1 MANNKIATTELD
13 FDQIKTNL
21 KSFMQGQTQFSDYDF
36 EGSAMSVLID
46 LLAYNTHYNA
56 LYKNMVVN
64 ESFLDSASKRSSVV
78 SRAKEIGYIPY
89 SATSSTAT
97 VNIVVSSTTTTPF
110 SLILP
115 AYTIFNTVVDGV
127 TYNFYTLEDI
137 IAVLDSG
144 TNTYTYP
151 NVVLREGTPLNFK
164 YVADAGQTYIIPN
177 LNVDLS
183 TLKVRVQDS
192 SLSSTFTTFYREENI
207 VSLGA
212 TDPVYFVKEIENQY
226 YELEFGNDVIG
237 KALQPGNIVN
247 LQYLSCNASAPN
259 GAKIFAY
266 QGSSLLGGIVSVTTT
281 LAAYAGSI
289 IEDIESIRYNA
300 PRAYSNQ
307 NRAVTVDDYKSLIY
321 QYYAPAESINVWG
334 GEDNSPPVYGKVFIC
349 IKPKNA
355 QVLTQVEKDYVVR
368 EVLQKKNVV
377 SITPELVDAEYIW
390 IEIDLSVYYN
400 SRLTVN
406 SSDQLKTLVHQT
418 ITNYN
423 TTNLNKFDGIFRFS
437 KLSSLI
443 DNTEGSITNNI
454 MNIKLHRQVTVK
466 YNTITDYI
474 VNLGNPI
481 YSSGVPEQSVLSSGF
496 YIAGNTNIMYIEDL
510 PNADKTTGIFR
521 MYYYSNVVGSTILS
535 KTYIRDFGSINYAT
549 GKMVISSLNITGV
562 VIPFELVVK
571 SQSND
576 VVSIRNQLVQI
587 PEDTIT
593 INMILDKVSAGD
605 AAGNTNYVFTSSR
618 N

>member
-1 MANNKIATTELD
+1 MANNKTITTELD

-36 EGSAMSVLID
+36 EGSAMAVLID

-78 SRAKEIGYIPY
+78 SRAKEIGYIPF
-89 SATSSTAT
+89 SATSSIAT

-115 AYTIFNTVVDGV
+115 AYTVFNTIVDGV

-164 YVADAGQTYIIPN
+164 YVADVGQTYIIPN

-183 TLKVRVQDS
+183 TLKVRVQNS
-192 SLSSTFTTFYREENI
+192 ALSSTFTTFYRQENI

-226 YELEFGNDVIG
+226 YQLEFGNDIIG

-247 LQYLSCNASAPN
+247 LQYLSCNTSAPN

-266 QGSSLLGGIVSVTTT
+266 QGSSLLGGVISVTTT
-281 LAAYAGSI
+281 TAAYAGSI
-289 IEDIESIRYNA
+289 VEDIESIRYNA

-321 QYYAPAESINVWG
+321 QNYPPAGSINVWG

-349 IKPKNA
+349 IKPKVA
-355 QVLTQVEKDYVVR
+355 QVLTQVEKEYVIR
-368 EVLQKKNVV
+368 EVLKKKNVV
-377 SITPELVDAEYIW
+377 TITPELVDAEYILL
-390 IEIDLSVYYN
+390 EINVSVYYN

-406 SSDQLKTLVHQT
+406 SSNQLTTLIHKT

-423 TTNLNKFDGIFRFS
+423 TTYLNKFDGIFRFS

-443 DNTEGSITNNI
+443 DNSEASITNNI
-454 MNIKLHRQVTVK
+454 MSIKLHRRVNVK
-466 YNTITDYI
+466 YNTITDYTI
-474 VNLGNPI
+474 NLANPI
-481 YSSGVPEQSVLSSGF
+481 YASGVPEESVVSTGF
-496 YIAGNTNIMYIEDL
+496 YIAGNTNIMYVEDL
-510 PNADKTTGIFR
+510 PNADKITGVFR
-521 MYYYSNVVGSTILS
+521 MYYYSNIVGSTILN
-535 KTYIRDFGSINYAT
+535 KVYVKNFGSINYST
-549 GKMVISSLNITGV
+549 GKMVMSSLNITGV
-562 VIPFELVVK
+562 VVPFELIIK

-587 PEDTIT
+587 PENTIN
-593 INMILDKVSAGD
+593 INMILDKVSIGD
-605 AAGNTNYVFTSSR
+605 AAGNANYIFSSSR

>member
-1 MANNKIATTELD
+1 MANNKIVTTELD
-13 FDQIKTNL
+13 FDKIKTNL
-21 KSFMQGQTQFSDYDF
+21 KSFMRGQTQFSDYDF

-289 IEDIESIRYNA
+289 IEDIESVRYNA

-321 QYYAPAESINVWG
+321 QYYAPAESMNVWG
-334 GEDNSPPVYGKVFIC
+334 GEDNIPPVYGKVFIC

-368 EVLQKKNVV
+368 EVLKKKNVV

-418 ITNYN
+418 IINYD

-510 PNADKTTGIFR
+510 PNADETTGIFR

-587 PEDTIT
+587 PENTIT